1 MRGERWWWR
10 WGADGGKGR
19 TSEARSRVGAFE
31 ARGADDAR
39 DIQARD
45 RRGHGRPSGQRWPA
59 GRTRRVRRA
68 DIAAPTHHAV
78 AAARR
83 PSLRRVFA
91 RARHRG
97 RSRVAPRDA
106 PLGQR
111 NAREGTV
118 DFGFGSRVSDRMCA
132 WLVSKPGWASKRSMK
147 PVDRDRAAIVRVAYI
162 LNKSYLET
170 TPAPTPRGRSLRI
183 PSLFARLP
191 TTPRPRRRP
200 PLSSRT
206 TSTPA

>member
-1 MRGERWWWR
+1 MFVGVGWARASRSRRRRRPRATSSSTAPRAVMRGERWWWR

-45 RRGHGRPSGQRWPA
+45 RRGHGRPSGKRWPA

-68 DIAAPTHHAV
+68 GIAAPTHHAV

-111 NAREGTV
+111 NAREG
-118 DFGFGSRVSDRMCA
+118 RLWIR
-132 WLVSKPGWASKRSMK
+132 
-147 PVDRDRAAIVRVAYI
+147 
-162 LNKSYLET
+162 
-170 TPAPTPRGRSLRI
+170 
-183 PSLFARLP
+183 FARLRQDVRLAGVEAWVGVEALDE
-191 TTPRPRRRP
+191 TGRPRSRCYRSRRLHP
-200 PLSSRT
+200 K
-206 TSTPA
+206 